1 MSEEKKLQL
10 HNYQLKMIDFCKQ
23 NKNCVLAVG
32 MGLGKTA
39 AVLHFI
45 NNLNPKNCLIVAP
58 KRVTENVWLQEAN
71 KWHLSNVYQK
81 MIIVSGTKEKRSQAL
96 TNEAKPYKIIGR
108 DNLKDL
114 IKVNLTEFDLIV
126 LDELTSFKNHN
137 SNRSKIINYLK
148 SNRYIGLTGTFLANG
163 AIDVYGQLVAVGI
176 YNNSDVKLINKNF
189 YRWRST
195 YFYDALAGS
204 GLQWHKWVLNTS
216 LDNLLKPVKNRIFTL
231 DSEDWLEVPPVSFE
245 MHKIVLTNDEM
256 LNYIRLNATLSVNLS
271 DEILTV
277 SEAAKF
283 IKLQTLCNGF
293 IYDADGKPV
302 RGNYSTKLQEVA
314 DFVEDCVNESEQVL
328 LFYAFIEEAI
338 WLSEMLKER
347 NIKFCSPNDKNFLKK
362 WNEGEIDV
370 LIAHPAS
377 AGHGLNLQEG
387 GRIIV
392 WSSITYN
399 FEYWKQANARLIR
412 QGQMQNVQIHVFS
425 AKNTIEDAQYN
436 AIMKKQKEYEEFIN
450 LTKINNFK

>member
-23 NKNCVLAVG
+23 NKNCVLTVG

-176 YNNSDVKLINKNF
+176 YNNSDVKLINRNF

-195 YFYDALAGS
+195 YFYDALSGS

-216 LDNLLKPVKNRIFTL
+216 LDNLLKPVKNHIFTL
-231 DSEDWLEVPPVSFE
+231 KSEDWLEIPPVSFE
-245 MHKIVLTNDEM
+245 RHKISLTDEEM

-283 IKLQTLCNGF
+283 MKLQTLCNGF
-293 IYDADGKPV
+293 IYDVDGKPV
-302 RGNYSTKLQEVA
+302 RGNYSTKLQAVA

-328 LFYAFIEEAI
+328 LFYAFVEEAI

-425 AKNTIEDAQYN
+425 AKDTIEDAQYN
-436 AIMKKQKEYEEFIN
+436 AIMKKQREYEEFIN
-450 LTKINNFK
+450 LTKINSFK